1 MAFICLKVSNT
12 AVFIRMQLLLKTIFN
27 KQLKMINLYINHR
40 VSMIQSISIL
50 KSVVFAMIAII
61 LLSLLDKH
69 QIRGTLAWLI
79 HFLTLL

>member
-12 AVFIRMQLLLKTIFN
+12 GVFIRMQLLLKTIFN

-40 VSMIQSISIL
+40 VSMIQSISTL
-50 KSVVFAMIAII
+50 KSVVFAIIAII

-69 QIRGTLAWLI
+69 HFRGTLAWLI